1 MIMPATDFLLIG
13 VQTLLPQT
21 PYPQVYLPDKLS
33 LATWLIEGEY
43 EQVSFP
49 WPGITCDPEI

>member
-43 EQVSFP
+43 EQVSIP
-49 WPGITCDPEI
+49 